1 MGRSPDGR
9 SGPRGT
15 RDHDGHEELLAV
27 QGAGRAAWDGSP
39 MTMDTGDGWDA
50 SAGAWI
56 TEQGEA
62 GDYLRRFVLDAPM
75 IERIRDGHFENA
87 LDVGCG
93 EGRFCRMM
101 RDMGLRVVGIDP
113 TQALIEHARQLDPAG
128 DYRIGRAETLEV
140 ADGAFDLVVSYL
152 SLCDIP
158 DIAIALRRMVMAV
171 RPGGCLLIANLTSFN
186 TAGMPEGWRD
196 DRGGEPRF
204 CIDHYL
210 EERAAWVHWRGIRIQ
225 NWHRPLGIYM
235 RHLLKNGLL
244 LRHFS
249 EPAPIGGDA
258 GKADRYRRVPWAHIM
273 EWQKPD
279 I

>member
-1 MGRSPDGR
+1 MN
-9 SGPRGT
+9 
-15 RDHDGHEELLAV
+15 
-27 QGAGRAAWDGSP
+27 
-39 MTMDTGDGWDA
+39 MDTGDGWDA

-101 RDMGLRVVGIDP
+101 RDLGLRVVGIDP
-113 TQALIEHARQLDPAG
+113 TQALIEHARRLDPAG
-128 DYRIGRAETLEV
+128 DYRIGRAETLDV
-140 ADGAFDLVVSYL
+140 SDGAFDLVVSYL

-158 DIAIALRRMVMAV
+158 DVALALRQMVMAV

-235 RHLLKNGLL
+235 RHLLENGMV

-249 EPAPIGGDA
+249 EPAPVGGDV

-273 EWQKPD
+273 EWRKPD